1 MKAAG
6 AERFSKA
13 VDRFAGRRV
22 VVAGDLMLDRYVWGS
37 VERISPE
44 APVPIVR
51 VMRETVHL
59 GGAANVVGNLA
70 RLGAKVSVIGA
81 IGRDEAGSVLLTE
94 LRKTGA
100 ECGGIV
106 VSDRRPTT
114 IKTRVIAQHQQVV
127 RFDRED
133 AGELSDGSRRRL
145 LDGLMERAP
154 EADAVVVS
162 DYSKGVV
169 SRDLL
174 ARVVARAR
182 RAGIPVSVD
191 PKVGHFPWYRGVTIV
206 TPNTAEASAGA
217 GIPIRGEE
225 SLLAAGGRLLRIL
238 RSDSVLITR
247 GEHGMSLFEADGRI
261 THIPTAAQEVFDVTG
276 AGDTVIAVLTLAL
289 AAGVSLV
296 DAARLSNAAAG
307 VVVGEVGAVSVSPE
321 SLREAIVSGGLVSPP
336 GKKTRKAGKTRK
348 TSSLPER
355 IRSQSGRAPRG
366 GRDAK

>member
-1 MKAAG
+1 M
-6 AERFSKA
+6 
-13 VDRFAGRRV
+13 VDRLAGRRV
-22 VVAGDLMLDRYVWGS
+22 VVVGDLMLDRYVWGS

-44 APVPIVR
+44 APVPVVR

-106 VSDRRPTT
+106 VSDKRPTT

-133 AGELSDGSRRRL
+133 AGELGDGSRRRL
-145 LDGLMERAP
+145 LDGLTERVP

-169 SRDLL
+169 SRELL
-174 ARVVARAR
+174 AKVVARAR
-182 RAGIPVSVD
+182 RRGIPVSVD
-191 PKVGHFPWYRGVTIV
+191 PKIGHFPWYRGVTVV

-217 GIPIRGEE
+217 GIPIRDED
-225 SLLAAGGRLLRIL
+225 SLSAAGGRLLKLL

-247 GEHGMSLFEADGRI
+247 GEHGMSLFEAGGRI

-307 VVVGEVGAVSVSPE
+307 IVVGEVGAVSVSPE
-321 SLREAIVSGGLVSPP
+321 SLREAIRAGAPP
-336 GKKTRKAGKTRK
+336 
-348 TSSLPER
+348 L
-355 IRSQSGRAPRG
+355 GRAR
-366 GRDAK
+366 RK

>member
-1 MKAAG
+1 M

-145 LDGLMERAP
+145 LDALMERAP

-174 ARVVARAR
+174 ARVVVRAR

-217 GIPIRGEE
+217 GIPIRDEE

-238 RSDSVLITR
+238 RSDSVLITGGARDVALR
-247 GEHGMSLFEADGRI
+247 GGWTDHAHPHGGAGSLRRDGRGRYR
-261 THIPTAAQEVFDVTG
+261 HRRFDPGPGGGGLPWWTPP
-276 AGDTVIAVLTLAL
+276 ASRT
-289 AAGVSLV
+289 
-296 DAARLSNAAAG
+296 RRRG

-321 SLREAIVSGGLVSPP
+321 SLRDAIVSGGLVSPR
-336 GKKTRKAGKTRK
+336 G
-348 TSSLPER
+348 
-355 IRSQSGRAPRG
+355 RG
-366 GRDAK
+366 GRENQEIENWKLEIGN